1 MVSQRQI
8 LRPPTS
14 EEVAPAFLVFL
25 PGSDEAGSAIAAE
38 LAGADIAAQR
48 IGPGVRVDVGE
59 IDWRNILERVAGGL
73 QPVERRD
80 TRVAIVGRGADER
93 ALRRALALA
102 PSLDSVLLQYA
113 NSWVHELLQPGRL
126 AIHFQPLVEYP
137 PGKVY
142 GYECLV
148 RGIGPEGQLISPTRI
163 FEAAGRVGVRYLV
176 DRQACR
182 AAMEGASAMGF
193 GSLNFFVNIMAAGVE
208 RPAAL
213 AESSLAAVAAGG
225 LRPNQVI
232 FELTDSESICA
243 ARGASAGRQH
253 LTGVIEALKSAGFG
267 VSLDDLSPA
276 SPLLSLLTD
285 IRADYVKF
293 EGAASRRATAS
304 SQEGRLF
311 AIACDTARRQGV
323 IAIAKGIET
332 EEELRTAIDAGA
344 HLTQGFV
351 HGRPDLTPLEAGT
364 EDKVLRQVR
373 RTAILAID

>member
-1 MVSQRQI
+1 
-8 LRPPTS
+8 
-14 EEVAPAFLVFL
+14 
-25 PGSDEAGSAIAAE
+25 
-38 LAGADIAAQR
+38 
-48 IGPGVRVDVGE
+48 VRVDVGE
-59 IDWRNILERVAGGL
+59 IDWRTILERVAGGL
-73 QPVERRD
+73 QPTERRD
-80 TRVAIVGRGADER
+80 TRVAVVGRAADER

-113 NSWVHELLQPGRL
+113 DSWVHDLLQPGRL

-148 RGIGPEGQLISPTRI
+148 RGVGPEGQLIPPSRI
-163 FEAAGRVGVRYLV
+163 FEAAGRVGVRYLL

-208 RPAAL
+208 RPAVL

-225 LRPNQVI
+225 LRPNQVT
-232 FELTDSESICA
+232 FELTDSENICA
-243 ARGASAGRQH
+243 ARGASAGQQH
-253 LTGVIEALKSAGFG
+253 LTGIVEALKSAGFG

-293 EGAASRRATAS
+293 EGAASRRAANS
-304 SQEGRLF
+304 SQDARLL
-311 AIACDTARRQGV
+311 AIACDSARRQGA

-332 EEELRTAIDAGA
+332 EEDLRAAIDAGA
-344 HLTQGFV
+344 HITQGFV
-351 HGRPDLTPLEAGT
+351 HGRPNLIPLEASA
-364 EDKVLRQVR
+364 EDQVLRQVR